1 MARPTHC
8 VGNHK
13 YSEHVSD
20 TKQLIRVL
28 ENAGKDRGK
37 QYTCIRQ
44 LDMMLQKPV
53 GVHVA
58 IYCAA
63 DSRYSMKP
71 SDFH

>member
-1 MARPTHC
+1 MYQAVRH
-8 VGNHK
+8 
-13 YSEHVSD
+13 D
-20 TKQLIRVL
+20 
-28 ENAGKDRGK
+28 AA
-37 QYTCIRQ
+37 
-44 LDMMLQKPV
+44 KPV